1 MNRNYLKGTDGDK
14 MNAILAACGFNLRK
28 VLRGFFWL
36 LFKELE
42 RLKPPL
48 IGLEFVLV
56 SLKHQFG
63 VSGLR
68 LKSESNAP

>member
-1 MNRNYLKGTDGDK
+1 
-14 MNAILAACGFNLRK
+14 
-28 VLRGFFWL
+28 
-36 LFKELE
+36 
-42 RLKPPL
+42 L